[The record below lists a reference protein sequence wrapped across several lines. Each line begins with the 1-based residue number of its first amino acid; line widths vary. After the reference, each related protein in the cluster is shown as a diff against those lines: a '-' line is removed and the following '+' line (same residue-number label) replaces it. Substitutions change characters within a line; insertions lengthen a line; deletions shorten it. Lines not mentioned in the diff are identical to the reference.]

1 MKLVFE
7 VLLTNNIDN
16 NNNNNNNIANV
27 NANANV
33 KKRNIVIVGDSAGV
47 SKGIV
52 MEVMRRFERGEVPH
66 PELRKTKF
74 VSLFEFLSPVSL
86 RLMNRQDVEKR
97 LLELKTKLQEELN
110 LMMIT
115 TTHHDHDRHRDDGVI
130 ILYTGDLKWTVDDD
144 QDHDHYK
151 AVDHVVEEI
160 AGIVNENN
168 KKKEKNKKEVR
179 IMGSASYQTYM
190 RCQMREPPLEMQW
203 SLHAVSLPACSPALA
218 LTLHSNPPPP
228 PPHLHH
234 FSR

>member
-1 MKLVFE
+1 MVFE

-16 NNNNNNNIANV
+16 NNNI
-27 NANANV
+27 ANV

-66 PELRKTKF
+66 PELRNTKF

-97 LLELKTKLQEELN
+97 LLELKTKLQEELM
-110 LMMIT
+110 MMIT
-115 TTHHDHDRHRDDGVI
+115 TTHHDHDRHHDDGVI
-130 ILYTGDLKWTVDDD
+130 ILYTGDLKWTVDDGDDDD

-168 KKKEKNKKEVR
+168 KNKKEVR

-190 RCQMREPPLEMQW
+190 RCQMREPPLEMLW
-203 SLHAVSLPACSPALA
+203 SLHAVPLPACSPALA
-218 LTLHSNPPPP
+218 LTLNTNPPP
-228 PPHLHH
+228 LHQ

>member
-16 NNNNNNNIANV
+16 NNNNIA

-47 SKGIV
+47 SEGIV

-66 PELRKTKF
+66 QELRKTKF

-97 LLELKTKLQEELN
+97 LLELKTKLQEELMMM
-110 LMMIT
+110 MMIT
-115 TTHHDHDRHRDDGVI
+115 TTHHDHDRHHDDGVI
-130 ILYTGDLKWTVDDD
+130 ILYTGDLKWTVDDDDDDDD

-218 LTLHSNPPPP
+218 LTLHNNP